1 MDSLDEEE
9 KRSRLIKCGVVTT
22 VLIIISI
29 MLSTMWDVVDY
40 DQVGL
45 LVDEFSYK
53 VLKSTDGTP
62 IIKPTIYSIEY
73 CIKFQAVLR

>member
-9 KRSRLIKCGVVTT
+9 KRSKLIKCGVVTT

-29 MLSTMWDVVDY
+29 MLSAMWDVVDY

-45 LVDEFSYK
+45 QVDEFSYK
-53 VLKSTDGTP
+53 VLKSADGTP
-62 IIKPTIYSIEY
+62 
-73 CIKFQAVLR
+73 